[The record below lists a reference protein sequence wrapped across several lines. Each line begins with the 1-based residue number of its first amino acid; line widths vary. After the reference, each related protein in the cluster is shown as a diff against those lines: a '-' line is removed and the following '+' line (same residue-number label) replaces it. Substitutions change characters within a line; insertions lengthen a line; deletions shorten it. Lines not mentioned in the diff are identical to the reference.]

1 MSEQIN
7 KVLADRPQSFS
18 SAEQAQARDN
28 IGAMAAS
35 ASSEFAPASAGFSGV
50 SANNYITGDGTTG
63 SPIGLSS
70 KVKFETSLSATVI
83 GPNQVD
89 VHNHI
94 GTSYIGNSFVSLN
107 NVLGGGQT
115 SFMNAS
121 SLKFTDSAEN
131 TEVVD
136 SSSIQRWNSYSS
148 MTGGGKYSASAD
160 LVLDHT
166 SEGFSAWRVENVKNY
181 AINHVLVSGHSY
193 DICDL
198 LVKAPT
204 LSGNQEYDYSVVFD
218 CVDSQGSC
226 GVDVESSS
234 PVLHSTYS
242 VHGYGKYIETRL
254 YTGASEALTSEAQIV
269 SGVTPQYETISGTSF
284 VTSMTDYYNKPYMR
298 IVEAQYNNVTT
309 ATRLAG
315 PYVLTSVNIVEN
327 TLTEQGVNF
336 GGSPAYQIDV
346 LGSSWDIRRF

>member
-50 SANNYITGDGTTG
+50 SANNCITGDGTTS

-70 KVKFETSLSATVI
+70 KAKFEISWSSTVI

-94 GTSYIGNSFVSLN
+94 GTSYMGGSYLTMN

-121 SLKFTDSAEN
+121 SLRFTDSAEHS
-131 TEVVD
+131 EQVD
-136 SSSIQRWNSYSS
+136 ASSIQRWNSYSS
-148 MTGGGKYSASAD
+148 VSAGKYSASAD

-166 SEGFSAWRVENVKNY
+166 AEGFSAWRVENVKNY
-181 AINHVLVSGHSY
+181 AINHVLVSGHNS

-204 LSGNQEYDYSVVFD
+204 LTGKQEYDYSVVFD
-218 CVDSQGSC
+218 CVDSNGGC
-226 GVDVESSS
+226 GVDVENSA
-234 PVLHSTYS
+234 PVLHTRYNITA
-242 VHGYGKYIETRL
+242 YGKYIETRL
-254 YTGASEALTSEAQIV
+254 YTGASDAITPEAQIV
-269 SGVTPQYETISGTSF
+269 SGVTPHYETISGTSF
-284 VTSMTDYYNKPYMR
+284 VTALSDYTNKPYMR
-298 IVEAQYNNVTT
+298 IVDADYHGVTDVT
-309 ATRLAG
+309 KLAG
-315 PYVLTSVNIVEN
+315 PYVVT
-327 TLTEQGVNF
+327 GVGLNEETYTKQSIGF
-336 GGSPAYQIDV
+336 GGSPTYQIDV
-346 LGSSWDIRRF
+346 LGSSWDMRSF

>member
-50 SANNYITGDGTTG
+50 SANNYITGDGTSG
-63 SPIGLSS
+63 SPLGLSS
-70 KVKFETSLSATVI
+70 RARFENSLSATII
-83 GPNQVD
+83 GPNQLD

-94 GTSYIGNSFVSLN
+94 GTSYIGNSFLSLN
-107 NVLGGGQT
+107 TVLDGGQT
-115 SFMNAS
+115 SYMNAS
-121 SLKFTDSAEN
+121 ALRFTDSAEN
-131 TEVVD
+131 SEQVD
-136 SSSIQRWNSYSS
+136 ASSIQRWNSYSS
-148 MTGGGKYSASAD
+148 MSGGKYSASAD

-166 SEGFSAWRVENVKNY
+166 SEGFTSWRVENVKNY
-181 AINHVLVSGHSY
+181 AINHVLVSGHSG

-218 CVDSQGSC
+218 CVDSYGGC

-234 PVLHSTYS
+234 PVLHPSYGIT
-242 VHGYGKYIETRL
+242 GYGKYIETRL
-254 YTGASEALTSEAQIV
+254 YSGASDALTSEAQVV
-269 SGVTPQYETISGTSF
+269 SAVTPQYEVVSGTSF
-284 VTSMTDYYNKPYMR
+284 VTGMADYYNKPYMR
-298 IVEAQYNNVTT
+298 IVEANYNGVTELT
-309 ATRLAG
+309 KLAG
-315 PYVLTSVNIVEN
+315 PFVVT
-327 TLTEQGVNF
+327 GVGLIESTRTNQSIGF
-336 GGSPAYQIDV
+336 DGSPAYQIDV
-346 LGSSWDIRRF
+346 LGSSWDMRKF